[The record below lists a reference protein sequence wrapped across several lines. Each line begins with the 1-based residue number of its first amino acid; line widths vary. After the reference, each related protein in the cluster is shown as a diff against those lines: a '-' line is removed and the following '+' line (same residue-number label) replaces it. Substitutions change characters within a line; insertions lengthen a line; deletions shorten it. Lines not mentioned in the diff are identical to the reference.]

1 MIERTKNSPLRRVG
15 LLILAVGPGIFCIGY
30 TIGTGSVTSMAK
42 AGSQFGMQLLW
53 VLFLSCLF
61 SWVLMEA
68 YGRYAVVTGATA
80 IHSFRTRLKFGPAI
94 AIVTVTGV
102 VIGQWTALSGLVNL
116 CANAIYEGVRILVTG
131 LPESS
136 YWAVLGIAI
145 VILGSIH
152 ALLMVGRYS
161 FFERILIVFVG
172 IMSVSFVI
180 SMFIVLP
187 SPSEVIAGFVPRV
200 PDAPGA
206 NMMVAAF
213 VGTTMAAPTFV
224 VRPLLMQG
232 KGWHRDNQKEQ
243 SRDAFVSALFM
254 FLISGSIMVAATG
267 AMYHEGKAIGKV
279 LDMVHILQPVAGNF
293 AVVLFLFGVI
303 SAGLSSIFPIAM
315 VCPLLIADYRDGKL
329 DTNSRQ
335 FRILAGLAC
344 VAGLTV
350 SIFGSNP
357 IAAQIATQVAQV
369 FVLPVVIVG
378 IAYLVNEKQTMGQ
391 YKAGILLNLGLAA
404 SLFFALLISYKGV
417 LALADFFTTG

>member
-1 MIERTKNSPLRRVG
+1 
-15 LLILAVGPGIFCIGY
+15 
-30 TIGTGSVTSMAK
+30 
-42 AGSQFGMQLLW
+42 
-53 VLFLSCLF
+53 
-61 SWVLMEA
+61 
-68 YGRYAVVTGATA
+68 
-80 IHSFRTRLKFGPAI
+80 
-94 AIVTVTGV
+94 
-102 VIGQWTALSGLVNL
+102 
-116 CANAIYEGVRILVTG
+116 
-131 LPESS
+131 
-136 YWAVLGIAI
+136 
-145 VILGSIH
+145 
-152 ALLMVGRYS
+152 
-161 FFERILIVFVG
+161 
-172 IMSVSFVI
+172 
-180 SMFIVLP
+180 
-187 SPSEVIAGFVPRV
+187 
-200 PDAPGA
+200 
-206 NMMVAAF
+206 
-213 VGTTMAAPTFV
+213 
-224 VRPLLMQG
+224 LLMQG

-279 LDMVHILQPVAGNF
+279 LDMVYILQPVAGNF

-357 IAAQIATQVAQV
+357 IAAQITTQVAQV

-417 LALADFFTTG
+417 LALADFFRTAGYSYSYSYS